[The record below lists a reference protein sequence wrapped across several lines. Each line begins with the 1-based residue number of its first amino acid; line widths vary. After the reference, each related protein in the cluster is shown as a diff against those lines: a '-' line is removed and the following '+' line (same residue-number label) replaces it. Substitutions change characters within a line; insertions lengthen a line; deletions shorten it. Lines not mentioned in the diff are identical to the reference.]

1 MCWLKLQGFFNINKP
16 QGITSFDVIRR
27 IKKQIPRKC
36 KIGHLGTLD
45 PMATGVL
52 PVAVGNATRVI
63 EYAAGVN
70 KEYIAAFILGGVSD
84 TQDATGQITIQ
95 QEEVI
100 ADTDEVTGVLQQFT
114 GRIEQ
119 IPPMYSAVHH
129 QGRRLY
135 ELARQGV
142 EVVREPRE
150 VTIEAIE
157 LLEISSAGKTTQVV
171 IKVSCSPG
179 TYIRTLVHDIG
190 MRLGTGA
197 YLNSLVR
204 TRSGNFVLEQAVM
217 LDEIVTA
224 QDVNRYLLPI
234 DHPLENMAVQEL
246 EAGQALVVR
255 QGRGIKGSSFLDQQR
270 VRLYDGQ
277 QLVAIAF
284 YDAAAGILRPEKVFL

>member
-1 MCWLKLQGFFNINKP
+1 MQGFFNINKP
-16 QGITSFDVIRR
+16 QGLTSFDVIRR
-27 IKKQIPRKC
+27 IKKHIPRKC

-84 TQDATGQITIQ
+84 TQDATGQITLR
-95 QEEVI
+95 QEEVL
-100 ADTDEVTGVLQQFT
+100 ADADELTEVLQQFT

-150 VTIEAIE
+150 VTIESIE
-157 LLEISSAGKTTQVV
+157 LLEISVAGKAIQVM
-171 IKVSCSPG
+171 IKVNCSPG

-217 LDEIVTA
+217 LDEIVAA
-224 QDVNRYLLPI
+224 QDINRYLLPI
-234 DHPLENMAVQEL
+234 DHPLENMAAQEL
-246 EAGQALVVR
+246 EAGQALLVR
-255 QGRGIKGSSFLDQQR
+255 QGRGIKGASFLDQQR
-270 VRLYDGQ
+270 VRLYEGQ
-277 QLVAIAF
+277 QLAAIAF

>member
-16 QGITSFDVIRR
+16 QGLTSFDVIRR

-100 ADTDEVTGVLQQFT
+100 ADADELAGVLQQFT

-157 LLEISSAGKTTQVV
+157 LL
-171 IKVSCSPG
+171 
-179 TYIRTLVHDIG
+179 
-190 MRLGTGA
+190 
-197 YLNSLVR
+197 
-204 TRSGNFVLEQAVM
+204 
-217 LDEIVTA
+217 
-224 QDVNRYLLPI
+224 
-234 DHPLENMAVQEL
+234 
-246 EAGQALVVR
+246 
-255 QGRGIKGSSFLDQQR
+255 
-270 VRLYDGQ
+270 
-277 QLVAIAF
+277 
-284 YDAAAGILRPEKVFL
+284 